1 MDLEDPA
8 NEPQLDSLLKLGVS
22 PEKAPNEPKYITIGF
37 EKGEPVSLDGK
48 KLDPRPLV
56 EELNKLGGAYGVGIA
71 DIVED
76 RLVGMKSRGVMKLRA
91 VQFFI
96 LLFKNLNTFALTE
109 ILRHSS
115 VSQLLSLLNLYM
127 TVNGLHRFV
136 NQCQLCLTLWT
147 KLLQV
152 KSDLSFTKAA

>member
-1 MDLEDPA
+1 MSA

-76 RLVGMKSRGVMKLRA
+76 RLVGMKSRA
-91 VQFFI
+91 FI
-96 LLFKNLNTFALTE
+96 P
-109 ILRHSS
+109 SS
-115 VSQLLSLLNLYM
+115 KRTWSLPLPVAPWHIATAPSL
-127 TVNGLHRFV
+127 
-136 NQCQLCLTLWT
+136 
-147 KLLQV
+147 
-152 KSDLSFTKAA
+152 